1 MKNIENSNSK
11 IKINIVSNRF
21 LPLNKS
27 VLNALEPEPKITD
40 FEIIKEIGKGS
51 FGSVIHVRHKK
62 TMAEYAI
69 KIINKQEK
77 GNIDGKPYFRREIEI
92 MYKLHHPNC
101 VKLFGHFEDENC
113 CYFIMEYLPNGN
125 LYSFMSKRKK
135 LLETSFIVSIIKD
148 LISAVYYLHNM
159 NPPIIHRDIKPENI
173 LLSEN
178 NTIKLTDFGW
188 SNYIDYYGEER
199 MTYCGTPLYLAPEML
214 MRIGH
219 DSKVDIWCIGVLL
232 YELLT
237 GKPPFMAK
245 DRNTLMEKIV
255 KNDIIF
261 PKFIDE
267 DGKNLIEMMMK
278 KDPKMRPSLKEII
291 NHRFFKK
298 YYKNPEEC
306 LIKGNE
312 DLNSNDDIYIISK
325 DIPNMKNYDKRKY
338 DNGKNQK
345 KKTIIKRDISP
356 IPGKRPYLEKV
367 KNDINNIN
375 TIDNES
381 EEFKKSKNSNKDSSF
396 LFNKLSSMKKEYDN
410 LTSTISIYEKETKK
424 NYEMIEKNKSY
435 ISKFEKENK
444 IKEKEIQKKD
454 FEINKLKEKSKNNE
468 NYILNLEK
476 KIGTMREKLNIRAI
490 TPDNRIYKKKYL
502 NTNTIHNQLSNNKNI
517 SVYNEMIKNPS
528 KIKMIKIESPRK
540 NKNNKLRMSKS
551 TSNVITYGK
560 GHNDTFDRKI
570 KK

>member
-1 MKNIENSNSK
+1 
-11 IKINIVSNRF
+11 
-21 LPLNKS
+21 
-27 VLNALEPEPKITD
+27 
-40 FEIIKEIGKGS
+40 
-51 FGSVIHVRHKK
+51 
-62 TMAEYAI
+62 
-69 KIINKQEK
+69 
-77 GNIDGKPYFRREIEI
+77 
-92 MYKLHHPNC
+92 
-101 VKLFGHFEDENC
+101 
-113 CYFIMEYLPNGN
+113 
-125 LYSFMSKRKK
+125 
-135 LLETSFIVSIIKD
+135 
-148 LISAVYYLHNM
+148 
-159 NPPIIHRDIKPENI
+159 
-173 LLSEN
+173 
-178 NTIKLTDFGW
+178 
-188 SNYIDYYGEER
+188 

-237 GKPPFMAK
+237 GKPPFVAK

-338 DNGKNQK
+338 DNGKKKK
-345 KKTIIKRDISP
+345 KKTIIKRDIKPENILLS
-356 IPGKRPYLEKV
+356 E
-367 KNDINNIN
+367 NNTIKLTDFGWSNYIDYYGEEIN

-490 TPDNRIYKKKYL
+490 TPDNRIYKKKYY

-517 SVYNEMIKNPS
+517 SEYNKMIKNPS
-528 KIKMIKIESPRK
+528 KIKMIKIDEKFSPRK